1 MKLKPFKE
9 IIAMTQEL
17 KDKALAPIRAKQVQS
32 RAELEMSKLDEKTV
46 SIEAQIQELCTKRE
60 IDFDALLKAM
70 DDLALTERRK
80 KQYEKILT
88 ELFPS

>member
-32 RAELEMSKLDEKTV
+32 RAELEMSKLDERMV
-46 SIEAQIQELCTKRE
+46 SLEAQIQELCTEKE
-60 IDFDALLKAM
+60 IDFEALLKAM
-70 DDLALTERRK
+70 DELALTERRK
-80 KQYEKILT
+80 KQYEKILA

>member
-9 IIAMTQEL
+9 IISMTQEL

-32 RAELEMSKLDEKTV
+32 RAELEMSKLDEKMV
-46 SIEAQIQELCTKRE
+46 SLEAHIQEICAKKE

-70 DDLALTERRK
+70 DDLALAERRK
-80 KQYEKILT
+80 KQYEKILA
-88 ELFPS
+88 ELFP

>member
-32 RAELEMSKLDEKTV
+32 RAELEMSKLDEKMV

>member
-17 KDKALAPIRAKQVQS
+17 KDKALAPIRAKQVET
-32 RAELEMSKLDEKTV
+32 RAQLELSKLDEKIVGLETK
-46 SIEAQIQELCTKRE
+46 IQEICCKKD
-60 IDFDALLKAM
+60 IDFEALLSAM
-70 DDLALTERRK
+70 DEHALAERRH
-80 KQYEKILT
+80 KQYEKVIA